1 MLWLWWLKSCR
12 CSLCNV
18 ANPPS
23 IKRVITFNAKYTYS
37 STKKSQNRA
46 RVNETFQL
54 NYCSIMKPVV
64 RVIKIF
70 NNCITDMNTTFLQN
84 FEPSENTWKLSQNT
98 VNKWRNSE
106 EKCRF
111 ATVFHDKFWPCT
123 HLNSRLLGLTCK
135 TGVFSSI
142 LLAGT
147 WRVYLFDLV
156 GTSVNNESQERITQQ
171 RHAKCEKHAWSSRVW
186 WKVNK

>member
-98 VNKWRNSE
+98 VDKWRNSE
-106 EKCRF
+106 EKCQFFMTSSGHALIWIR
-111 ATVFHDKFWPCT
+111 VC
-123 HLNSRLLGLTCK
+123 SVLLVK
-135 TGVFSSI
+135 REFF
-142 LLAGT
+142 
-147 WRVYLFDLV
+147 RVYCWLV
-156 GTSVNNESQERITQQ
+156 HDESTCSI
-171 RHAKCEKHAWSSRVW
+171 
-186 WKVNK
+186 